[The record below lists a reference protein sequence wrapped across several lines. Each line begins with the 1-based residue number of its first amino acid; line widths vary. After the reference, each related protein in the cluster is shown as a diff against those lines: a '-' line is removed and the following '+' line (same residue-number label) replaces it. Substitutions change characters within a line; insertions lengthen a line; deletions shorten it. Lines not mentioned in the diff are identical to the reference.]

1 MINLSRG
8 SGAIWGV
15 IQAVLHRQ
23 DTVTRELRKI
33 KQQQREQLV
42 RLNV

>member
-8 SGAIWGV
+8 SSAIWGA
-15 IQAVLHRQ
+15 IQVVLYRQ
-23 DTVTRELRKI
+23 DAITRELRKI

-42 RLNV
+42 R

>member
-8 SGAIWGV
+8 LDAIWGV
-15 IQAVLHRQ
+15 IEAVWRRQ
-23 DTVTRELRKI
+23 DIITRELGEI

-42 RLNV
+42 R

>member
-8 SGAIWGV
+8 LGAIWGA
-15 IQAVLHRQ
+15 IQAILHQQ
-23 DTVTRELRKI
+23 DTITRELRKI

-42 RLNV
+42 RNV

>member
-8 SGAIWGV
+8 LGAMWGA

-23 DTVTRELRKI
+23 DAIARELRKI
-33 KQQQREQLV
+33 KQQREQLV
-42 RLNV
+42 R